1 MGWIV
6 YVLCGVVIG
15 VVGTVLVLLW
25 YAVSGLVSVIE
36 FLSLMVSGGEE
47 EESAA

>member
-25 YAVSGLVSVIE
+25 YAVSGLASVIE
-36 FLSLMVSGGEE
+36 FLSLMVSGEE
-47 EESAA
+47 EESAE